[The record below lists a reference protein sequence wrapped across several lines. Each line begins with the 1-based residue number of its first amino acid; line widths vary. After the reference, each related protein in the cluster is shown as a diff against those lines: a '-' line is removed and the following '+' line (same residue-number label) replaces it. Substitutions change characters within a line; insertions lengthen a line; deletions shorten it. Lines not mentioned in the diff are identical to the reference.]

1 MNMPISPVRLGLFV
15 FALAFLFAVVQL
27 GVVSIAFD
35 KLGLTQQQAMAL
47 LLLSLAGSVVNIPLV
62 RLQSDAEPGTRILP
76 TPFGLLRPA
85 MEPFTG
91 TTTIAINVGGC
102 VVPVVFSVYLFHLYP
117 LSLLPLLAAIA
128 FVALVARFTSTPISG
143 IGIGMPVLVA
153 PLAAATVGLLLGG
166 SNSAPLAYIAGT
178 IGVLVGADISRVR
191 DILRLAVPVASIGG
205 AGTFDG
211 IYITGIVAVL
221 LA

>member
-1 MNMPISPVRLGLFV
+1 MKMPISPVRLGLFV
-15 FALAFLFAVVQL
+15 FGLAFLFAVVQL

-35 KLGLTQQQAMAL
+35 KLGLTQHQAMAL
-47 LLLSLAGSVVNIPLV
+47 LLLSLVGSLVNIPLV
-62 RLQSDAEPGTRILP
+62 RLQSDAEPGTPVLQ

-85 MEPFTG
+85 TAPFTG

-102 VVPVVFSVYLFHLYP
+102 VVPVLFSAYLFYLSP
-117 LSLLPLLAAIA
+117 LPLVPLLAATT

-153 PLAAATVGLLLGG
+153 PLAAAMVGLLLGG
-166 SNSAPLAYIAGT
+166 SSSAPLAYIAGT
-178 IGVLVGADISRVR
+178 LGVLVGADIARVR

-211 IYITGIVAVL
+211 IYITGIIAVL